1 MTASPMLDPTPRP
14 QGLHASHLDIE
25 AARAWMADIC
35 GPHSLRASAE
45 QPLAFEHS
53 ASQFSGGT
61 TVLGRIQYGTDVVIG
76 VDGGHGLKS
85 YSISLPLDGEQA
97 LQRGRQQVRS
107 DARSGLIVSPFEHQQ
122 LSIAANCRKLQVVI
136 DCRALHEVLQQ
147 LLLQPVSQPLVFE
160 PRIDA
165 EQGGGAGWW
174 RLVRYVMAEM
184 EVAQP
189 LIEHAPLARD
199 LERTLIKGLILAQPN
214 NYSVALAALA
224 EAHVPPFVRR
234 ARQFIEDNAQS
245 DLRLADIEA
254 AAGVSSQRLHE
265 GFKQYCGLSPV
276 AWLKRHRLYGARRS
290 LLENRGGYNVA
301 AIASQW
307 GFAHL
312 GRFAADYAQQF
323 GERPSHTLGRHG

>member
-1 MTASPMLDPTPRP
+1 MLDVTTRP
-14 QGLHASHLDIE
+14 QGLHASHLDLE

-53 ASQFSGGT
+53 ASQLGGGS
-61 TVLGRIQYGTDVVIG
+61 TVLGHIQYGTDVVIG

-97 LQRGRQQVRS
+97 LQRGRHQVRS
-107 DARSGLIVSPFEHQQ
+107 DSRSGLIVSPYEHQQ

-136 DCRALHEVLQQ
+136 DCRALHRVLEQM
-147 LLLQPVSQPLVFE
+147 LLRPVSQPLAFE

-174 RLVRYVMAEM
+174 RLARYVMAEM
-184 EVAQP
+184 EAPQP
-189 LIEHAPLARD
+189 LFDRVPLARD
-199 LERTLIKGLILAQPN
+199 LEQTLIKGLILAQPN
-214 NYSVALAALA
+214 NYSAELGLLAD
-224 EAHVPPFVRR
+224 AHMPPFVRR
-234 ARQFIEDNAQS
+234 ARQFIEDNAQG

-254 AAGVSSQRLHE
+254 ASGVSPQRLHE
-265 GFKQYCGLSPV
+265 GFKQHCGLSPV
-276 AWLKRHRLYGARRS
+276 AWLKRYRLHGARRS
-290 LLENRGGYNVA
+290 LLESRGRYNVA

-312 GRFAADYAQQF
+312 GRFAAEYAQAF
-323 GERPSHTLGRHG
+323 GERPSKTLGRQG